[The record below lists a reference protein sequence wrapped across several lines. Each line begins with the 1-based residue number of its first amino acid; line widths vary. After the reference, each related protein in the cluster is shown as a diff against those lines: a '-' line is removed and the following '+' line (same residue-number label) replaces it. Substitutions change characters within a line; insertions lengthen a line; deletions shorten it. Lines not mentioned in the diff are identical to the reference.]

1 LLLRTDNGAST
12 VWHVVAY
19 KGYSEN
25 LQNIWEWANE
35 NLTTEEITNKLLLG
49 TDNVGST
56 ALHWAAPWGN
66 LKLSQ
71 QLR

>member
-1 LLLRTDNGAST
+1 LLLRTDNEVRT

-19 KGYSEN
+19 KGYLEN

-49 TDNVGST
+49 TDNVGRT
-56 ALHWAAPWGN
+56 AWH
-66 LKLSQ
+66 
-71 QLR
+71 